1 MEVKNFML
9 TLRITH
15 NIIPARL
22 EVLMVVTK
30 ELLTSEMLC
39 CVVWCTHQH
48 FRETLYPQDEDGRF
62 FSVSTYIYQAT
73 QVSHRRRQ

>member
-22 EVLMVVTK
+22 EVLMVVTIK
-30 ELLTSEMLC
+30 N
-39 CVVWCTHQH
+39 
-48 FRETLYPQDEDGRF
+48 Y
-62 FSVSTYIYQAT
+62 
-73 QVSHRRRQ
+73 